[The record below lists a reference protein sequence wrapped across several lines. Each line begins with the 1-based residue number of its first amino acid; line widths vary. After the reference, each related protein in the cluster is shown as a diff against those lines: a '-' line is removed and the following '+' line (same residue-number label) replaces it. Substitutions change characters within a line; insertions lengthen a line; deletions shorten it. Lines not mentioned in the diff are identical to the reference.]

1 MTPEELRLECL
12 KLVQQTA
19 NASGLLLEPGQII
32 ARARAYADFVTS
44 SSGPDAAER
53 AKPLQNIEITS
64 EELSRHKPV
73 VSSFKS
79 GALGGVR
86 GAEPGGAA

>member
-1 MTPEELRLECL
+1 MTSEELRLECL

-32 ARARAYADFVTS
+32 ARARAYADFVTD
-44 SSGPDAAER
+44 SSGPDAIER
-53 AKPLQNIEITS
+53 VKPLQSLEITP

-79 GALGGVR
+79 DAPAGSR
-86 GAEPGGAA
+86 RAEPGGAA